1 MPASEQLK
9 ALVSQLPD
17 PDQRGMLSNINKEK
31 VEAVIAQIHEG
42 GTENVLGLIDMLVE
56 PGKGDDVKPHYAL
69 HVLAVHVC
77 KLQDEKAR
85 AEFAKAVASQ
95 IPKKPRGVATYLI
108 EQLQVAGGPEVVPD
122 LGKALLDPALCDYA
136 CRALEAIGDGATEQ
150 LLAAL
155 PKVKG
160 KSRLHVVN
168 SLGALAQPQ
177 AAPALRGCLKDGD
190 AEIRASAAW
199 GLARIADEA
208 AAEPM
213 LQLADSKQGWERIRE
228 TEACLLL
235 AENLAKAGKKDKA
248 RAIYTHLRQSRNDP
262 SEAYVREAAERGLAT
277 L

>member
-31 VEAVIAQIHEG
+31 VEGIIAEIHNG
-42 GTENVLGLIDMLVE
+42 GTENTLGLIDMLLE
-56 PGKGDDVKPHYAL
+56 PGKGDDVKPHYGL

-77 KLQDEKAR
+77 KLEDEKAR

-95 IPKKPRGVATYLI
+95 IPKKPKGVAKYLV
-108 EQLQVAGGPEVVPD
+108 EQLQVAGGPEVVEA
-122 LGKALLDPALCDYA
+122 LGKAVLDPALCDYA
-136 CRALEAIGDGATEQ
+136 CRALEAIKVGSTGQ

-155 PKVKG
+155 PRVKG
-160 KSRLHVVN
+160 KSRLHIVN
-168 SLGALAQPQ
+168 ALGALAQPQ
-177 AAPALRGCLKDGD
+177 AAPALRGCLGDGD
-190 AEIRASAAW
+190 AEVRASAAW

-208 AAEPM
+208 AAEPI
-213 LQLADSKQGWERIRE
+213 LKLTDSKQGWERIRE

-235 AENLAKAGKKDKA
+235 AENLAKADKKDKA
-248 RAIYTHLRQSRNDP
+248 RSIYTHLRQTRTDA
-262 SEAYVREAAERGLAT
+262 SEAYVRESAERGLAS

>member
-1 MPASEQLK
+1 MPASDELK
-9 ALVSQLPD
+9 ALVNRLPD

-31 VEAVIAQIHEG
+31 VESVIVEIHKGGAQNI
-42 GTENVLGLIDMLVE
+42 LGLIDMLVE

-77 KLQDEKAR
+77 KLEDEKAR
-85 AEFAKAVASQ
+85 AEFAKTVASQ
-95 IPKKPRGVATYLI
+95 VSKKPKGVAKYLI
-108 EQLQVAGGPEVVPD
+108 EQLQVAGGPEVVQV
-122 LGKALLDPALCDYA
+122 LGRALLDPDLCDYA
-136 CRALEAIGDGATEQ
+136 CRALEAIEEGATDQ

-155 PKVKG
+155 PAVKA

-248 RAIYTHLRQSRNDP
+248 RAIYTHLRQSRSDP